1 MNAKVR
7 YSIASVA
14 AAVEAMI
21 LVTVTARG
29 AGASLPAAAT
39 FPYTGSN
46 QQYTVPAGVC
56 GVRIQVEGAAGGS
69 NYYAEPG
76 GHGGTG
82 SGEFVVQPNDVL
94 TVVVGGRGS
103 YTPDYN
109 QTWFPGGFGGGGQ
122 QSDHSSGGGGGATTV
137 LSGVTPLL
145 VAGGGG
151 GRSMKQ
157 STLSNG
163 TPGNGGDAGSPGTR
177 GTDGH
182 FIGGSIGP
190 GGSGGTLVA
199 GGVANG
205 FGANPGVSGLGG
217 NGIGVNL
224 GSSGAGGGGFFGG
237 AGGGGGSLYG
247 QSGGSGGGG
256 SGFVASGATNV
267 GTWAAHTGTA
277 DGSAAITPT
286 TECQVATTTSTTT
299 TTAAPQSS
307 TTILG
312 TDPNALVPAFTG

>member
-21 LVTVTARG
+21 LVTATARG
-29 AGASLPAAAT
+29 AGASLPVAAT

-56 GVRIQVEGAAGGS
+56 GVRIQVEGAAGGG
-69 NYYAEPG
+69 NYFAQAG

-82 SGEFVVQPNDVL
+82 SAEFVVQPNDVL

-103 YTPDYN
+103 YTPDFN
-109 QTWFPGGFGGGGQ
+109 NTWFPGGFGGGGQ
-122 QSDHSSGGGGGATTV
+122 QPDHMSGGGGGATTV

-145 VAGGGG
+145 IAGGGG
-151 GRSMKQ
+151 GRSMF
-157 STLSNG
+157 SSSAA
-163 TPGNGGDAGSPGTR
+163 GNGGDAGQPGTS
-177 GTDGH
+177 G
-182 FIGGSIGP
+182 GP
-190 GGSGGTLVA
+190 GSFNNGEVGTGGGGGTLLA
-199 GGVANG
+199 GGTPGTPGGDA
-205 FGANPGVSGLGG
+205 GAS
-217 NGIGVNL
+217 GIGGDAI
-224 GSSGAGGGGFFGG
+224 GSNTTGAGAGGGGHFGG
-237 AGGGGGSLYG
+237 GSGGGGGGFYDT
-247 QSGGSGGGG
+247 GGSGGGG

-286 TECQVATTTSTTT
+286 TECQLATTT
-299 TTAAPQSS
+299 S